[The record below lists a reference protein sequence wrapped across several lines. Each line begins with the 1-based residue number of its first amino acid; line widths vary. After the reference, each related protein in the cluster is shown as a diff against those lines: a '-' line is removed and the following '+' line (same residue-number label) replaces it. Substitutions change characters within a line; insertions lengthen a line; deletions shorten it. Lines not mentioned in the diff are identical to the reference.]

1 MYDYTLR
8 AFLKNKIK
16 QEKTRKTIVV
26 LFCFIMFYFVFYQA
40 ACGKFVHARPQV
52 ACMARTFL

>member
-16 QEKTRKTIVV
+16 QEKTRKNNSGFILFYLV
-26 LFCFIMFYFVFYQA
+26 LFCFLS
-40 ACGKFVHARPQV
+40 GRL
-52 ACMARTFL
+52 R